1 MLFKNCA
8 QRCIIIIMKKTQ
20 GEVYLM
26 KTYVSPTLKFKLFRF
41 YDSILASE
49 GIITDEFG
57 SDDAGMY

>member
-1 MLFKNCA
+1 VLYNNYNEKSY
-8 QRCIIIIMKKTQ
+8 

-26 KTYVSPTLKFKLFRF
+26 KTYVSPTLKFKEFRF